1 MIKKEIFFDQI
12 SYVILVLLPFSLI
25 TGPFISDLSISTIA
39 IIFLT
44 KCIVQKNFNY
54 FNNIYFKYFFIFYLV
69 CLTSSLISDYK
80 LISSVK
86 SFLYIRFGIFALAVW
101 YLLSKNKFL
110 IKYIFLSLLICFI
123 ILIFDGF
130 IQYIYGKNIIGFEK
144 QGIRLSSFF
153 GDELIL
159 GSYLSRIL
167 PILIGTFFLTNYSN
181 KNLNIYLFTI
191 LVFLTFILIYL
202 TGERAAFFLTIMSI
216 TYLIVM
222 VNKYTK
228 NIIVIFLISLII
240 LALINL
246 NIPSIKERMID
257 YTKDQLGLSNSPVN
271 STYIYKGHFLIAKDL
286 FKENPFLGVGPKNY
300 IQHCNNNEKF
310 QVPPYVCTSHPHNT
324 YIQLLAETGILG
336 TLMIF
341 LLFIIFSYFSAKH
354 IYIKLFKK
362 KNLFSFQ
369 EICIL
374 SSILITIWPLVTS
387 GSFFNN
393 YLNIIYFYPIGIFLW
408 LRKV

>member
-1 MIKKEIFFDQI
+1 M
-12 SYVILVLLPFSLI
+12 V
-25 TGPFISDLSISTIA
+25 FII
-39 IIFLT
+39 
-44 KCIVQKNFNY
+44 
-54 FNNIYFKYFFIFYLV
+54 
-69 CLTSSLISDYK
+69 
-80 LISSVK
+80 
-86 SFLYIRFGIFALAVW
+86 
-101 YLLSKNKFL
+101 KNKFL

-228 NIIVIFLISLII
+228 NI
-240 LALINL
+240 
-246 NIPSIKERMID
+246 M
-257 YTKDQLGLSNSPVN
+257 
-271 STYIYKGHFLIAKDL
+271 
-286 FKENPFLGVGPKNY
+286 
-300 IQHCNNNEKF
+300 
-310 QVPPYVCTSHPHNT
+310 
-324 YIQLLAETGILG
+324 
-336 TLMIF
+336 
-341 LLFIIFSYFSAKH
+341 
-354 IYIKLFKK
+354 
-362 KNLFSFQ
+362 
-369 EICIL
+369 
-374 SSILITIWPLVTS
+374 
-387 GSFFNN
+387 
-393 YLNIIYFYPIGIFLW
+393 
-408 LRKV
+408 

>member
-1 MIKKEIFFDQI
+1 M
-12 SYVILVLLPFSLI
+12 
-25 TGPFISDLSISTIA
+25 
-39 IIFLT
+39 
-44 KCIVQKNFNY
+44 
-54 FNNIYFKYFFIFYLV
+54 
-69 CLTSSLISDYK
+69 
-80 LISSVK
+80 
-86 SFLYIRFGIFALAVW
+86 
-101 YLLSKNKFL
+101 
-110 IKYIFLSLLICFI
+110 
-123 ILIFDGF
+123 
-130 IQYIYGKNIIGFEK
+130 
-144 QGIRLSSFF
+144 SSFF

-240 LALINL
+240 FTLINL